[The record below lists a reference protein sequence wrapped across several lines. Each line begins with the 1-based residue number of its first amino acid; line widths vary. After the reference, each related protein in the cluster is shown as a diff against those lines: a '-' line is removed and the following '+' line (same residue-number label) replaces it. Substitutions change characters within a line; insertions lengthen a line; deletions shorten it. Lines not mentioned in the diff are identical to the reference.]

1 MPRAVRSLAAILFL
15 GTTTI
20 GGASFCVSSGS
31 ASSKHIGNQSGVEA
45 RHDNANIRAGIPKND
60 RHHQHAIRD
69 VSVLATSVPTRWTQS
84 IKKSSLR
91 NHATAADEYF
101 QRWKKIPLPSV
112 MHDNLERMI
121 DREQSDSSDGDGRCN
136 NRILVVGDVHGCLDE
151 LISLVQTAT
160 AEHNRNHATAADEYF
175 QRWKKIPLPSVM
187 HDNLERMMD
196 REQPDSSES
205 DGDDKCNNRILVV
218 GDVHGCLD
226 ELISLVR
233 TATTEHNCGKPFAA
247 IVLVGD
253 LCNKGPSSAQ
263 VVEYV
268 RNQPRWFAVRG
279 NHDDRALAAALGDP
293 ACCSKPK
300 YQWVKALS
308 EEDVGWMSELPYTIT
323 IPRRMFNAHVSGS
336 NDSEIQNQ
344 DVVIVHAGLD
354 PSIPLEQQETQT
366 MITLRNAI
374 AADADG
380 GNKPKAWAKLW
391 RGPELVIFGHDAKRG
406 LQQEEYAIGLD
417 SGCVYGKRLT
427 GLILPERE
435 VVSVD
440 AVREHCPIRKK

>member
-1 MPRAVRSLAAILFL
+1 MIFWASSTNKICRISRNAVALFSTTNTKIAVGGNMPRAVRSLAAILFL

-45 RHDNANIRAGIPKND
+45 RHDNANIRADIPKSEQ
-60 RHHQHAIRD
+60 HHQHAVRN
-69 VSVLATSVPTRWTQS
+69 VSVIATSVPTRQTQS
-84 IKKSSLR
+84 IKKSSL
-91 NHATAADEYF
+91 
-101 QRWKKIPLPSV
+101 
-112 MHDNLERMI
+112 
-121 DREQSDSSDGDGRCN
+121 
-136 NRILVVGDVHGCLDE
+136 
-151 LISLVQTAT
+151 
-160 AEHNRNHATAADEYF
+160 RNHATAADEYF

-417 SGCVYGKRLT
+417 SGCVYGKKLT

-435 VVSVD
+435 LVSVD
-440 AVREHCPIRKK
+440 AVREHCPIHKK